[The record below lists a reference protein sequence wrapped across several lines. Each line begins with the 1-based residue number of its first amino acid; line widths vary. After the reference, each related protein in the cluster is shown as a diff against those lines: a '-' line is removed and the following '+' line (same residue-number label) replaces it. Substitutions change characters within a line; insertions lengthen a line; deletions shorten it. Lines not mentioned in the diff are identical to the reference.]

1 MANNIELLR
10 QALAASESSIKLAKQ
25 LLGDIEKGGVSGMSE
40 KKVLP
45 GIIGT
50 FDGENMVTESGEKH
64 PVPANYASKS
74 LLVVGDVLKL
84 VDEKEG
90 KRFKQIE
97 HVKRYRTK
105 GVLTKK
111 DGKFH
116 VVASEG
122 SYRVLP
128 AAVSHFEANVGDE
141 LSILLPEKNMNAS
154 WGTLESLVKDKV
166 DGKEGNVEQMPKEV
180 ADVKVVTSK
189 EPSVQ
194 PKKGPERKEQSKTP
208 NKEDLSKRVKPNEE
222 KPSARAVRRSPSVLS
237 SGSKESPSKPQAEV
251 KEHKAP
257 KNEEKSSSRSQ
268 VGGKE
273 VKKVVATKVVEDED
287 ELT

>member
-10 QALAASESSIKLAKQ
+10 QALSASESSIRLSKQ
-25 LLGDIEKGGVSGMSE
+25 LLGEIEKEGVGDKPK

-50 FDGENMVTESGEKH
+50 FDGESMVTESGEKH

-97 HVKRYRTK
+97 HVKRFKTK

-141 LSILLPEKNMNAS
+141 LSLFLPA
-154 WGTLESLVKDKV
+154 
-166 DGKEGNVEQMPKEV
+166 
-180 ADVKVVTSK
+180 
-189 EPSVQ
+189 
-194 PKKGPERKEQSKTP
+194 KKHDRFLGDDRIF
-208 NKEDLSKRVKPNEE
+208 
-222 KPSARAVRRSPSVLS
+222 
-237 SGSKESPSKPQAEV
+237 G
-251 KEHKAP
+251 
-257 KNEEKSSSRSQ
+257 
-268 VGGKE
+268 
-273 VKKVVATKVVEDED
+273 
-287 ELT
+287 

>member
-10 QALAASESSIKLAKQ
+10 QALSASESSIKLAKQ
-25 LLGDIEKGGVSGMSE
+25 LLGDIEKGGANGKPK

-84 VDEKEG
+84 VDKKEG

-97 HVKRYRTK
+97 HVKRYKTK

-141 LSILLPEKNMNAS
+141 LSIFLPAKNLTAS
-154 WGTLESLVKDKV
+154 WGTVESLVKDITG
-166 DGKEGNVEQMPKEV
+166 GKEKKVEGGPKEV
-180 ADVKVVTSK
+180 APVKVAAK
-189 EPSVQ
+189 ELSV
-194 PKKGPERKEQSKTP
+194 PEKKGPSGKEQK
-208 NKEDLSKRVKPNEE
+208 KDHQKPKPTKKVGPKEE
-222 KPSARAVRRSPSVLS
+222 KPSSRAVRLS
-237 SGSKESPSKPQAEV
+237 SPSKPQAE
-251 KEHKAP
+251 
-257 KNEEKSSSRSQ
+257 
-268 VGGKE
+268 GKE
-273 VKKVVATKVVEDED
+273 VKKEVKKTVATKAAEDED